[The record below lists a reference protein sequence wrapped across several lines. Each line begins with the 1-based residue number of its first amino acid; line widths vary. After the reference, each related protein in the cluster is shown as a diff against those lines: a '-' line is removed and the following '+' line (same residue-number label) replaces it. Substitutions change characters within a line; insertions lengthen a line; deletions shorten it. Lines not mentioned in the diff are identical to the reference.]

1 MNYLVYRTKGPA
13 VMKVKK
19 IVVWHEE
26 FPMRVTFKH
35 ALAERN
41 TSSSILTQVELL
53 DGSIGYGECLPRPY
67 VTGETIESSLHA
79 IKEILTPLV
88 LKENFSNGASLKKF
102 ILNLHDDESI
112 GKNLTAICAI
122 ELALIDALAKSQKK
136 NVYEFLGFVPKKRSV
151 EYSLILSADNEEKIK
166 KYVKLAKLIW
176 VKNLKLKVTGS
187 YAENENALKI
197 IRKYYPKANVRVDAN
212 CIWSVQEATT
222 QLEMMRNYQVVSCE
236 QPIKKEDFKGLS
248 TLVERFPDILICVDE
263 SLCSYQDAKELIDN
277 KCTTLL
283 NIRISKNG
291 GLFNALRIYDYAKQ
305 NGIACQMGAQVGE
318 TAILSFYGRV
328 FASITGDLMFHEGSF
343 GANLLKEDIV
353 KKKYA
358 FGFMGKACSKARGY
372 GNHLKIIPEII
383 EKYSK
388 T

>member
-1 MNYLVYRTKGPA
+1 
-13 VMKVKK
+13 MKVKK

-26 FPMRVTFKH
+26 FPMKVTFKH
-35 ALAERN
+35 ALAERS
-41 TSSSILTQVELL
+41 TSSSIIIKIELE
-53 DGSIGYGECLPRPY
+53 DGEIGYGECLPRPY
-67 VTGETIESSLHA
+67 VTGETIESSLDA
-79 IKEILTPLV
+79 IKTIITPMV
-88 LKENFSNGASLKKF
+88 LKKDFSDGVALKKF
-102 ILNLHDDESI
+102 ILSLHDDIKI

-122 ELALIDALAKSQKK
+122 ELALIDALSKSQKK
-136 NVYEFLGFVPKKRSV
+136 NVYEFLGLVPQKSSV

-212 CIWSVQEATT
+212 CIWSVEEAIT
-222 QLEMMRNYQVVSCE
+222 QLSMMQKYDIVSCE
-236 QPIKKEDFKGLS
+236 QPIKKEDFTGLS
-248 TLVERFPDILICVDE
+248 TLVQRFPNILICVDE
-263 SLCSYQDAKELIDN
+263 SLCSYQDAKTLIDN
-277 KCTTLL
+277 KSTTLL

-291 GLFNALRIYDYAKQ
+291 GMFNALRIYEYAKQ

-343 GANLLKEDIV
+343 GSNLLLEDVV

-358 FGFMGKACSKARGY
+358 FGFMGKASSKARGY
-372 GNHLKIIPEII
+372 GNHLKIIP
-383 EKYSK
+383 
-388 T
+388 